1 MVRFIP
7 VFYLVTNATSTD
19 GFGSLLSNA
28 IGPIIGG
35 LLALTGSFLVYY
47 FTNKAAER
55 RHNEQLDREDK
66 KKALRQLSELLNSP
80 LTTAYEWSKKIT
92 DFLYSYDGGF
102 IPTELSKR
110 VSDEMYSIQKRL
122 ETINPEYAL
131 TEEEIQSII
140 DEQNALY
147 HELPEHE
154 AELEVIEHVKKVKA
168 DFVQQI
174 RASPL
179 GTERS
184 SLGTRIRKR
193 LRLSAS

>member
-1 MVRFIP
+1 
-7 VFYLVTNATSTD
+7 
-19 GFGSLLSNA
+19 
-28 IGPIIGG
+28 
-35 LLALTGSFLVYY
+35 LTGSFLVYY

-66 KKALRQLSELLNSP
+66 KKALRQLSDLLNSP